1 MIYNNEQNRKAIAE
15 ICCEAAGVTME
26 RFMSR
31 TRKQMPVLAR
41 RIACKIYREHMYLT
55 LNEIGNIIQ
64 TKGAKHHTT
73 VINAIK
79 VINDLLEVGDDNA
92 TEAYAHA
99 MERLQTI
106 TADTNS
112 ITIHY
117 NKDFPIAELMVL
129 LEKHRGS
136 VTHAAASTFVN
147 VDLGCKS
154 SLA

>member
-1 MIYNNEQNRKAIAE
+1 
-15 ICCEAAGVTME
+15 
-26 RFMSR
+26 
-31 TRKQMPVLAR
+31 
-41 RIACKIYREHMYLT
+41 MYLT

-79 VINDLLEVGDDNA
+79 VINDLLQVGDENA

-99 MERLQTI
+99 MVRLQTI

-154 SLA
+154 SLS